1 MKTSETKS
9 PFRSPPIHSIDLFAS
24 HINSNLF
31 YSFLT
36 ILSFGVIGVFISTT
50 IILFGTWWLSPK
62 LGFKGLTARDY
73 LDGFESECF
82 LFLIQPSEAYSHQL
96 ILFALYRFLI
106 FEKSISVLRFL
117 LLKLVCLQN
126 FTISMLTLHILHQDE
141 TPLLYSLV
149 LGEGVVNDATSVVHF
164 NVVQKIHV
172 ESIYGLTALRVFENF
187 LYLFSTSTILG
198 IAI

>member
-73 LDGFESECF
+73 LAIRS
-82 LFLIQPSEAYSHQL
+82 
-96 ILFALYRFLI
+96 I
-106 FEKSISVLRFL
+106 FSSTDTVCTLQVLDF
-117 LLKLVCLQN
+117 
-126 FTISMLTLHILHQDE
+126 
-141 TPLLYSLV
+141 
-149 LGEGVVNDATSVVHF
+149 
-164 NVVQKIHV
+164 
-172 ESIYGLTALRVFENF
+172 
-187 LYLFSTSTILG
+187 
-198 IAI
+198 

>member
-1 MKTSETKS
+1 ENSETKS
-9 PFRSPPIHSIDLFAS
+9 PFLSPPIHSIDLFAN
-24 HINSNLF
+24 HKELKPF

-50 IILFGTWWLSPK
+50 IISFGTWWLSPK

-117 LLKLVCLQN
+117 LLKLVCLQD